1 MKPGNLLRYGV
12 NLLARI
18 PDFPRGLSVR
28 GEPIED
34 LILRIVEPLILRI
47 VEPLIRRI
55 VREETGATQSP
66 VTESSAPEEEE
77 LPTLTKK
84 RHARVRAEQ
93 LSDTH
98 LGGDAQF

>member
-12 NLLARI
+12 NLLARL

-28 GEPIED
+28 GEPVED
-34 LILRIVEPLILRI
+34 
-47 VEPLIRRI
+47 LIRRI

-77 LPTLTKK
+77 ELPTLTKK
-84 RHARVRAEQ
+84 RHARVRAER

-98 LGGDAQF
+98 LGGDAQLDGGPCHAV

>member
-1 MKPGNLLRYGV
+1 M

-18 PDFPRGLSVR
+18 PDFPRGMSVR
-28 GEPIED
+28 GEPVED
-34 LILRIVEPLILRI
+34 
-47 VEPLIRRI
+47 LIRRI

-66 VTESSAPEEEE
+66 VAESLTHEEEE